1 MAHETEAER
10 QQIAMELEADAR
22 EQRRRELMLLRHP
35 TYGEVVPALLEGM
48 SAAGMRGME
57 VHRGISATVHGADPT
72 LALVVAYSVRL
83 DRVWHIDAD
92 GSMGEAFELVV
103 LEPERGDDAP
113 TLVWCLDFSETN
125 DTPSERAVM
134 HAERKVQ
141 ELGAST
147 APGYWA
153 AKDVARGIFRLRT
166 ALDQV
171 SAERKLALKLAQE
184 AA

>member
-10 QQIAMELEADAR
+10 QQIAMELEAEAR

-48 SAAGMRGME
+48 RAAGMRCME
-57 VHRGISATVHGADPT
+57 VHRGISATVHGANPT
-72 LALVVAYSVRL
+72 LVAYSVRL

-92 GSMGEAFELVV
+92 GSMGDAFELVV

-125 DTPSERAVM
+125 DTPSERAAM
-134 HAERKVQ
+134 HAERTVQ

-147 APGYWA
+147 VPGYWA
-153 AKDVARGIFRLRT
+153 AQHVAHGIFNLRA

-171 SAERKLALKLAQE
+171 SADRKLAIKLAQE